1 MPATPRPEVSV
12 DRFQRDDR
20 RRNEP
25 PIVEGCVPPHDLDAE
40 AAVLAAILL
49 RPGAFDAV
57 VDILKRDHFYS
68 DANGKIYEAAQH
80 LASVGTPIDVV
91 SVASWLR
98 DRETLAKVGGGSYLA
113 QLADATPA
121 IANVSAYAQV
131 VYQKWRVR
139 QLIATC
145 QRIAAEGY
153 GDVGDANE
161 WIDQAEAKVHGIA
174 SESLASE
181 VTPTMRATL
190 VEVFASLQSTT
201 EERGVYTGL
210 KDLDRMMGPMNP
222 GNLVVVGAHSGI
234 GKTAVGMQMIMSVA
248 EPRGGEV
255 TSGACVFSHEMT
267 REELAL
273 RTLFSRARVDSS
285 KVASKHTI
293 TPTEWNQLAQA
304 AHGMALDNVWFDDR
318 SGLTPLQIRAKARRV
333 AAEADRAGTPLRIL
347 LVDYLQLLD
356 GSRGGSRKQSERRD
370 QEIAY
375 CSQKLKELAK
385 ELGLVVVL
393 LAQLNDD
400 SRKEKRPPRKEDLR
414 ECKAVAQDADK
425 VILLHNPAAAERA
438 LARRRGQDVEK
449 PMEAEFVD
457 IILDKNRGSKTGKVG
472 ALFFPTYVL
481 FADPSEED
489 YERFDRGQ

>member
-1 MPATPRPEVSV
+1 M
-12 DRFQRDDR
+12 DR
-20 RRNEP
+20 RREDNRKTEP
-25 PIVEGCVPPHDLDAE
+25 PIVAGRVPPHDLDAE
-40 AAVLAAILL
+40 AAVLAAIMV

-68 DANGKIYEAAQH
+68 DANGRIFEAAQS
-80 LASVGTPIDVV
+80 LAATGTPTDVV
-91 SVASWLR
+91 SIASWLR
-98 DRETLAKVGGGSYLA
+98 DRDRLAQVGGAAYLA
-113 QLADATPA
+113 QLADAIPA
-121 IANVSAYAQV
+121 VGNVAAYAQA

-153 GDVGDANE
+153 GDVGDVNE
-161 WIDQAEAKVHGIA
+161 FIDQAEAKVHGIA
-174 SESLASE
+174 SESVASE
-181 VTPTMRATL
+181 VTPTMRETL
-190 VEVFASLQSTT
+190 TEVFRSLQSV
-201 EERGVYTGL
+201 EDKAGVYSGL
-210 KDLDRMMGPMNP
+210 KDLDRVMGPMNQ
-222 GNLVVVGAHSGI
+222 GNLVVIGAHSGI
-234 GKTAVGMQMIMSVA
+234 GKTAMGMQFIMSVA
-248 EPRGGEV
+248 EPVRGAQ

-285 KVASKHTI
+285 KVANKQSI
-293 TPTEWNQLAQA
+293 TAEEWRQLSDA
-304 AHGMALDNVWFDDR
+304 ASMMALDNVWFDDR
-318 SGLTPLQIRAKARRV
+318 PGLTPLQIRAKARRI
-333 AAEADRAGTPLRIL
+333 ASEADKAGTPLRIM

-356 GSRGGSRKQSERRD
+356 GTRGGSKKQQERRD

-385 ELGLVVVL
+385 ELGIVVIL

-400 SRKEKRPPRKEDLR
+400 SRREKRPPRKEDLR
-414 ECKAVAQDADK
+414 ECKAACQDADK

-438 LARRRGQDVEK
+438 LARRRGQEVER
-449 PMEAEFVD
+449 PLEAEFVD
-457 IILDKNRGSKTGKVG
+457 IILDKNRGAKTGKVG

-481 FADPSEED
+481 FADPAEED

>member
-1 MPATPRPEVSV
+1 M
-12 DRFQRDDR
+12 DRFRRDEQG
-20 RRNEP
+20 RNEP
-25 PIVEGCVPPHDLDAE
+25 PIVAGHVPPHDLDAE
-40 AAVLAAILL
+40 AAVLSSILL
-49 RPGAFDAV
+49 RPGAFDSV

-68 DANGKIYEAAQH
+68 DANGRIYEAAQA
-80 LASVGTPIDVV
+80 LATAGTPIDVV

-98 DRETLAKVGGGSYLA
+98 DRERLGKIGGAAYLA
-113 QLADATPA
+113 QLSDATPA
-121 IANVSAYAQV
+121 VGNVPAYAQI

-161 WIDQAEAKVHGIA
+161 FIDQAEAKIHGIA
-174 SESLASE
+174 SESQASE
-181 VTPTMRATL
+181 VTPTMRETL
-190 VEVFASLQSTT
+190 QQVFQSLQSV
-201 EERGVYTGL
+201 EETGGVYSGL

-248 EPRGGEV
+248 DPKGGAP
-255 TSGACVFSHEMT
+255 TTGACVFSHEMT

-285 KVASKHTI
+285 KVASKNTI
-293 TPTEWNQLAQA
+293 TPNEWDQLAEA
-304 AHGMALDNVWFDDR
+304 AQGMALDNVWFDDR
-318 SGLTPLQIRAKARRV
+318 PGLTPLQIRAKARRV
-333 AAEADRAGTPLRIL
+333 AAEADRAGTPLRIM

-356 GSRGGSRKQSERRD
+356 GSKGGGRKQAERRD

-385 ELGLVVVL
+385 ELGIVVVL

-438 LARRRGQDVEK
+438 LARRRGQDVER
-449 PMEAEFVD
+449 PLEAEFVD

-489 YERFDRGQ
+489 YERFDRGN